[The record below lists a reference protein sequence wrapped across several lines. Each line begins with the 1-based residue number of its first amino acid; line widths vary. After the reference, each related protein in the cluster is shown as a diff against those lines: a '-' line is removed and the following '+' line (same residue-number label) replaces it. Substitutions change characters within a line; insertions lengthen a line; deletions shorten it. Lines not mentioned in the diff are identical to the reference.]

1 MISLTNNSHNIED
14 AYKNAIEFTKS
25 HYENFPV
32 ISISVKKSLR
42 KHVAIFYQFARQ
54 ADDIADEGEKEI
66 SERITELNEYEGCLS
81 DALNNI
87 FYNEFW
93 ATLKNTIDLFDLS
106 HKSFHKLLN
115 AFRQDISKSRYKDFT
130 ELLDYCT
137 NSADPVGR
145 IILEL
150 NNIHDE
156 KLLKYSDYI
165 CTALQLTNFWQDVAV
180 DFEKNRIYLPMND
193 LKEFNIPEKD
203 IEKKKCSENFKKM
216 MEFEIDRTRKLFS
229 EGRKLIEHLPG
240 RLKYQIYWTTLGG
253 EKILDKIERNDYN
266 SLNLRPRLSKTDY
279 IQLMIKSLFS

>member
-1 MISLTNNSHNIED
+1 MLNNSYNIEN
-14 AYKNAIEFTKS
+14 AYNKAIEFTKS

-32 ISISVKKSLR
+32 ISIFVKKSLR

-81 DALNNI
+81 DALSNI
-87 FYNEFW
+87 FYNNFW
-93 ATLKNTIDLFDLS
+93 ATLKNTIDLFNLS
-106 HKSFHKLLN
+106 HSIFYKLLN
-115 AFRQDISKSRYKDFT
+115 AFRQDISKSRYNDFT
-130 ELLDYCT
+130 ELLDYCA

-156 KLLKYSDYI
+156 KLLNYSDNI
-165 CTALQLTNFWQDVAV
+165 CTALQLTNFWQDVAI

-193 LKEFNIPEKD
+193 LEEFNISEKD
-203 IEKKKCSENFKKM
+203 IEQKNCSENFKKLM
-216 MEFEIDRTRKLFS
+216 KFEIDRTRKLFS
-229 EGRKLIEHLPG
+229 EGRKLLEHLPG
-240 RLKYQIYWTTLGG
+240 RLKYQIFWTVLGG
-253 EKILDKIERNDYN
+253 EKILNKIERNDYN